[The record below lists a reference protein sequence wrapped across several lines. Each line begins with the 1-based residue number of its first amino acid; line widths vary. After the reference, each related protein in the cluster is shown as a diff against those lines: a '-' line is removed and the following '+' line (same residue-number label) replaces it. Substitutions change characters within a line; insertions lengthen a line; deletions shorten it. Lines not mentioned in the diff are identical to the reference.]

1 MYEDFYNEYYVQRGN
16 ENTLFHDLLESIARI
31 VNLIEYKDTHHAE
44 RVALIAL
51 RLARKV
57 GISDH
62 SLLAQ
67 VYFAGLLHDIGEIGI
82 PDSLLYK
89 KGKLSEEEFQL
100 LTTHTAIGQQIAS
113 QVPVLREAANLILWH
128 HERWDGTGY
137 PEGLTMDET
146 PLMAQLVSICDAFD
160 SIRRGGLF
168 SDPANWESELNRF
181 AGIQF
186 NPHLVPPLIEL
197 TKAGK
202 AEEIARGP
210 EDEAVIDSM
219 ETKEEVGRQLR
230 RDYVVTI
237 INFLLTLLEAKHKE
251 SSAHCRRVAR
261 LCAKMGERM
270 GLSPLEQQTLVIAGY
285 LHDIGKMGI
294 PNSVLDKPGSLDDW
308 EYQIVQKHPV
318 YAATVLEPLS
328 GFGDVTK
335 AVLYHHE
342 RWDGSGYPEGI
353 AGEDIPLLAR
363 ILHLCDLADAV
374 THLKRVPPQEAIGHV
389 RYVIEDGFGSYF
401 DPDLSEY
408 FEPSTTVGEE
418 LEDVV

>member
-1 MYEDFYNEYYVQRGN
+1 MYEEFFNECYVQRGN
-16 ENTLFHDLLESIARI
+16 DNTLFHDLLESIARV

-67 VYFAGLLHDIGEIGI
+67 LYFAGLLHDVGEIGI
-82 PDSLLYK
+82 PDALLYK
-89 KGKLSEEEFQL
+89 KGKLSEEEFQV
-100 LTTHTAIGQQIAS
+100 LTTHTAIGQQIVS
-113 QVPVLREAANLILWH
+113 QIPVLREAANLILWH

-146 PLMAQLVSICDAFD
+146 PLMAQIVSLCDAFD

-168 SDPANWESELNRF
+168 SDPTNWENELNRF

-186 NPHLVPPLIEL
+186 NPHLVPPLVEL
-197 TKAGK
+197 TKATK
-202 AEEIARGP
+202 AEDINRAP
-210 EDEAVIDSM
+210 EDEAVIDAM
-219 ETKEEVGRQLR
+219 ESKEEVAQQLR
-230 RDYVVTI
+230 QDYVVTI

-251 SSAHCRRVAR
+251 SAAHSRRVAR
-261 LCAKMGERM
+261 LCEKMGERM
-270 GLSPLEQQTLVIAGY
+270 RLNPIEQQTLIIAGY

-294 PNSVLDKPGSLDDW
+294 PNSVMDKPGSLDDW

-318 YAATVLEPLS
+318 HAATVLEPLR
-328 GFGDVTK
+328 GFGDVVE

-342 RWDGSGYPEGI
+342 RWDGSGYPEGMS
-353 AGEDIPLLAR
+353 GEDIPRLSR

-374 THLKRVPPQEAIGHV
+374 THLKRVPPREAIGRV
-389 RYVIEDGFGSYF
+389 LYVIEDGFGSYF

-408 FEPSTTVGEE
+408 FEPSTIADDE
-418 LEDVV
+418 LEEIV